1 MKGEAMRFHGVHE
14 VALLGSDGNIRLG
27 YFNDRDLALRAI
39 EQVPDYK
46 AAWASLN
53 PVRLPGGFPSPE
65 VLQQRSSRASAGDVL
80 FRVSLLVDFDP
91 ERPTDTNSTDAEKQ
105 AAREQAE
112 QAREYLR
119 GKGWPDPAFCDSGNG
134 WHLRYGIELP
144 NNSDS
149 DRLVKGALA
158 QLKNIFQMVDTTASD
173 AARLCKLYGTWT
185 RKGPNSE
192 ERPWRQSRVI
202 EQGSDGVVTEQQ
214 LKALLPAPTAPAK
227 PDDAKLN
234 RLLEFLERFQV
245 EVRDTPEQLTN
256 GWRVEIACPWA
267 DEHTTADSQRGTVVT
282 FIEGQGYGFKCLHG
296 HCDKRHWQEF
306 REKLDA
312 GRTFSFGDAGPDA
325 VIGGGGLPLIT
336 HATLAEAFLRDNHD
350 FYAVYDRPG
359 RPTAQWIK
367 TRWDTSGDETILWR
381 AVADYLKGLHARYPK
396 PDSGPDS
403 RMRLYDAN
411 FTAGVVKC
419 VKAYLPAI
427 KGEVFDSN
435 PYMLGLPDCRAVDLR
450 TLTIRDMR
458 REDYISKRINVTP
471 DPNCPTPRFDR
482 FISEI
487 TRGDGALGKFLLR
500 LGALC
505 LTAMASQNLFF
516 LWGRGRNGKGVFI
529 RMLSA
534 ILGEG
539 QDGMAWSLR
548 PDEIT
553 ASRFGATEMKRTF
566 SGMEGKRLV
575 TVNESIGAN
584 PNLAM
589 LKLMSGGDTLSA
601 ARMRQDAVNFK
612 PTHKLLLPTNDE
624 PQLKADPAFK
634 GRVRKIP
641 FLADFTGRE
650 DRTLDATLR
659 QELPGI
665 LYSLVTLCPDVIEN
679 GLREPAS
686 VMEATEQLFDE
697 LDVTK
702 QFCDDCLLM
711 EPGAEVTLTDMT
723 AAATQWLRGQM
734 TTGALVVSPGGYDS
748 QAESVLH
755 ELRHYP
761 GIEYRRVRR
770 DGDSSNRGGKGRVWA
785 YVGARLK

>member
-149 DRLVKGALA
+149 DRLVKCALA

-192 ERPWRQSRVI
+192 ERPWRQSCVI
-202 EQGSDGVVTEQQ
+202 EQGSDAVVTEQQ
-214 LKALLPAPTAPAK
+214 LKALLPASPAPAK

-245 EVRDTPEQLTN
+245 EVRDTEQLAN

-267 DEHTTADSQRGTVVT
+267 KEHTTADSQRGTVVT
-282 FIEGQGYGFKCLHG
+282 FIDGQGYGFKCLHG

-312 GRTFSFGDAGPDA
+312 GRTFSFGDAGPD
-325 VIGGGGLPLIT
+325 VVFGGGLPLIT

-350 FYAVYDRPG
+350 FYAVYDAPDRPI
-359 RPTAQWIK
+359 AQWIK
-367 TRWDTSGDETILWR
+367 TRWDISKNETIFWR
-381 AVADYLKGLHARYPK
+381 AVADYLKGLYSKYPK
-396 PDSGPDS
+396 PESGPDV
-403 RMRLYDAN
+403 RMRLFDTNFAN
-411 FTAGVVKC
+411 GVVKNAR
-419 VKAYLPAI
+419 AYLPAI
-427 KGEVFDSN
+427 KSDKFDSD
-435 PYMLGLPDCRAVDLR
+435 PYLLGLPDCRVVELR
-450 TLTIRDMR
+450 TGAIRDMR
-458 REDYISKRINVTP
+458 KEDYLTKRIYVSP

-482 FISEI
+482 FLTEI
-487 TRGDGALGKFLLR
+487 TCGDGGLGKFLIR

-505 LTAMASQNLFF
+505 LTAEACQKLFF

-529 RMLSA
+529 RMLSG

-539 QDGMAWSLR
+539 ENGMAWSLR

-553 ASRFGATEMKRTF
+553 VKKFADSDMKRTF
-566 SGMEGKRLV
+566 SGMAGKRLV
-575 TVNESIGAN
+575 TVNESIGEN

-650 DRTLDATLR
+650 DRTLDATLK

-665 LYSLVTLCPDVIEN
+665 LYRLVTSCPDVIEN

-711 EPGAEVTLTDMT
+711 EPGAEVAVADMT
-723 AAATQWLRGQM
+723 AAATQWLRGQA
-734 TTGALVVSPGGYDS
+734 TSGALVVSPGGYDA

-761 GIEYRRVRR
+761 GIEYARVRR
-770 DGDSSNRGGKGRVWA
+770 GEKGNRGRVLMRV
-785 YVGARLK
+785 YVGVRLKE